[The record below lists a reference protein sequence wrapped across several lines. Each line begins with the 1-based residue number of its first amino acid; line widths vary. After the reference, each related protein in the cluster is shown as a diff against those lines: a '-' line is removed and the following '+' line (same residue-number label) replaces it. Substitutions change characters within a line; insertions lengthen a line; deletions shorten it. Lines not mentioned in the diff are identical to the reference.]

1 MSTISRSGK
10 PIEIELKYR
19 VIDAAAGDRY
29 LAADEIA
36 GFRPSSAVRSTQVE
50 DRYIDTANGAMARA
64 GFAARLRQT
73 AKTTTVAVKS
83 SVRRV
88 GTGNVHRREE
98 LEGPA
103 DRTAHPRDWPPSDAR
118 SLILEQCGDAPLV
131 EVVTIRQL
139 RRKRILQLNGTSVEL
154 SLDEVDAVSR
164 SRVVARFVELEVELM
179 AGDEAGLA
187 DIDRELAADPGLA
200 PADTSKLQSALRAV
214 AAAEPKRG
222 RRGAILDPGGED
234 DRGPAEPAPP
244 MAEIVEAVLAELD
257 ATTTEADEPGES
269 PEPRE
274 SSESRV
280 KANAG
285 RDEGRLDD
293 PGPTATS
300 DPAPDLEAP
309 PSQRAARSDA
319 AEAPKSRG
327 EAPAP
332 QGEAP
337 AGQEPAASPDRPK
350 RRPKGRATAVA
361 GDDGTAP
368 KEDAR
373 PHLVVG
379 KTSGVLADDH
389 VAEAGRKV
397 LRFHLARM
405 IAKEAGTRDGTDPE
419 DLHGMRVA
427 TRRQRAA
434 WRVFGEAFRP
444 ERTKKHRARLRE
456 VAARL
461 GAVRDLDVL
470 IELAD
475 AYRADLPVV
484 EQRALEPLLAAWRL
498 HRDDARVL
506 LMRELDSDGYRRWL
520 DDYAEFVRH
529 EGVGARPV
537 VPTEPHRVRD
547 TAASRIQSAYEHV
560 RSYEPVLRWAD
571 VDTLHELRIHGKWLR
586 YSMEFVREALGPEV
600 DGLIAR
606 VTALQ
611 DHLGLMKDAD
621 VAAHLARSFL
631 VENAGSISDVESA
644 AIARYLVSREKE
656 VARLHRTV
664 GRSWRGVSGIAFR
677 RALGRV
683 LASL

>member
-1 MSTISRSGK
+1 MSTTQGSGR
-10 PIEIELKYR
+10 PVEIELKYR
-19 VIDAAAGDRY
+19 VLDAAAGDRY
-29 LAADEIA
+29 LVVGGIA
-36 GFRPSSAVRSTQVE
+36 GFQPTTPVRTTQVE
-50 DRYIDTANGAMARA
+50 DRYIDTAGGAMARA
-64 GFAARLRQT
+64 GFAARIRQT
-73 AKTTTVAVKS
+73 AKETIVAVKS
-83 SVRRV
+83 SARRA
-88 GTGNVHRREE
+88 GTGNVHRRQE

-118 SLILEQCGDAPLV
+118 SLLLEHCGDAPLV

-139 RRKRILQLNGTSVEL
+139 RRKRILERDGTAVEL

-164 SRVVARFVELEVELM
+164 SRVVGRFVELEVELIR
-179 AGDEAGLA
+179 GDEAGLA
-187 DIDRELAADPGLA
+187 EIDRALAADPGLA
-200 PADTSKLQSALRAV
+200 PAETSKLQSALRAV

-222 RRGAILDPGGED
+222 RRGASVLTATD
-234 DRGPAEPAPP
+234 DENGNAEPGKSGPP
-244 MAEIVEAVLAELD
+244 IGAVVEAILAELD
-257 ATTTEADEPGES
+257 ATTSETDEAPEAVATTDSPDADLDPPVDPGARAAAEPGGVTV
-269 PEPRE
+269 P
-274 SSESRV
+274 
-280 KANAG
+280 
-285 RDEGRLDD
+285 
-293 PGPTATS
+293 
-300 DPAPDLEAP
+300 DPAAAAATRPRPESTGDAG
-309 PSQRAARSDA
+309 PSPIAATPR
-319 AEAPKSRG
+319 
-327 EAPAP
+327 
-332 QGEAP
+332 
-337 AGQEPAASPDRPK
+337 SPDRP
-350 RRPKGRATAVA
+350 RRRSKAKPA
-361 GDDGTAP
+361 AP
-368 KEDAR
+368 ASADESTPEEDVR

-379 KTSGVLADDH
+379 KTPGVLAEDH
-389 VAEAGRKV
+389 IAEAGRKV

-405 IAKEAGTRDGTDPE
+405 IAKEAGTRDGSDPE
-419 DLHGMRVA
+419 DLHTMRVA

-444 ERTKKHRARLRE
+444 GRTKKHRERLRE

-470 IELAD
+470 IEAAD
-475 AYRADLPVV
+475 AYRADLPVA
-484 EQRALEPLLAAWRL
+484 EQRALEPLIAAWRL
-498 HRDDARVL
+498 HRDDARQL

-529 EGVGARPV
+529 EGVAARPV

-547 TAASRIQSAYEHV
+547 TAASRIQAAYEHV

-586 YSMEFVREALGPEV
+586 YSMEFVREALGPEA

-631 VENAGSISDVESA
+631 VERAGSISDGESA

-664 GRSWRGVSGIAFR
+664 GRSWRGVAGIAFR
-677 RALGRV
+677 RALGRA
-683 LASL
+683 LAGL